1 MTRTWTAIVLGGA
14 LVGIAKV
21 LAHYDLATP
30 IPFWLLL
37 PGILTG
43 ACVPG
48 SGFNLKDDTH
58 WSPLSVFVF
67 YAVNIALQRLGLSAA
82 LPSSQTLPSC
92 KVAQPSLDGTAF
104 SVYVKTAG
112 FAGSRRIGKGAQ
124 DRVLGHS
131 QSSLRD

>member
-67 YAVNIALQRLGLSAA
+67 YAVNIALYSDLAYLLLYRLRRHFLAA
-82 LPSSQTLPSC
+82 
-92 KVAQPSLDGTAF
+92 K
-104 SVYVKTAG
+104 
-112 FAGSRRIGKGAQ
+112 
-124 DRVLGHS
+124 
-131 QSSLRD
+131 